1 MDKHTAGS
9 SVIKGLAGAVALAGT
24 TQAYGAVVAGNAPL
38 TSTITGTAANRG
50 AYTSWDIDG
59 DGVLD
64 FTVGAAVD
72 RAGGNPPLQQPD
84 SITSVNGVYS
94 SEMAVG
100 YIRYSPVF
108 GRNIYCS
115 NLAVGT
121 TVGAASTFPAL
132 NDVYGF
138 LGNRYGATTNGQFP
152 NTTGYIGFRFVESG
166 QLHYG
171 YAEFSSVLTGS
182 TNADATCTVTYLGS
196 YYETAANT
204 PIIVGAVPEPG
215 SLAALAFGVAGAA
228 GVAACRRRKSAT
240 GREMVVDAFV

>member
-9 SVIKGLAGAVALAGT
+9 LVVRGLTGAVALAGA

-38 TSTITGTAANRG
+38 TSTITGTATAG
-50 AYTSWDIDG
+50 TGGYTAWDIDG
-59 DGVLD
+59 DGFLD
-64 FTVGAAVD
+64 FTIGAAVL
-72 RAGGNPPLQQPD
+72 RAGGSPPLQRPD
-84 SITSVNGVYS
+84 AITSINGVYP

-108 GRNIYCS
+108 GKNIYCS

-121 TVGAASTFPAL
+121 AVGSASAFPGL
-132 NDVYGF
+132 NNVYGF
-138 LGNRYGATTNGQFP
+138 LGNRYGSTTNGQFP
-152 NTTGYIGFRFVESG
+152 NTTGYVGFRFLESG

-182 TNADATCTVTYLGS
+182 TNADATCTVNYLGS

-228 GVAACRRRKSAT
+228 GIAASRRRKPAAQEEI
-240 GREMVVDAFV
+240 GR

>member
-1 MDKHTAGS
+1 MLR
-9 SVIKGLAGAVALAGT
+9 GLTGAVALAGS
-24 TQAYGAVVAGNAPL
+24 TQAYGAVVDGNAPL
-38 TSTITGTAANRG
+38 ASTITGTATAG
-50 AYTSWDIDG
+50 TGGYTSWDIDG

-64 FTVGAAVD
+64 FTIGAAVS
-72 RAGGNPPLQQPD
+72 RAGGTPPLQQPD
-84 SITSVNGVYS
+84 AITSVNGVYP

-121 TVGAASTFPAL
+121 AVGPASAFPGL

-152 NTTGYIGFRFVESG
+152 STTGYIGFRFLESG
-166 QLHYG
+166 QVHYG

-215 SLAALAFGVAGAA
+215 SLAALAFGVAGTA
-228 GVAACRRRKSAT
+228 GVMANRRKRD
-240 GREMVVDAFV
+240 GR